1 MAAGGQRAP
10 RVPRLM
16 AVLVAA
22 AVGLASCGDG
32 SGGSPSAGSGGA
44 TTVRIAEQAP
54 CVCQLAFYVAVD
66 EGIFAEHGIE
76 ASFVTEPTPLTG
88 VLTGA
93 AEMSMASPGQA
104 ALAHTR
110 GADVRVLVTAQ
121 SRLTQAVFVRPD
133 VSLSDPSD
141 WQQVAQDLRGRRV
154 GITTRGGSTDTN
166 LRYILSQAGL
176 DPDSDVQIVPLG
188 AGPSM
193 IAGVEAGQ
201 VEAALSYQPL
211 TATMLARDLGMVAI
225 DLAAGQGPAALDQP
239 MTTGIVSGDLAADH
253 PETLD
258 DIVAAMDDAVELM
271 SDPANREQVMAVARD
286 RLAGTDDA
294 TLTELLDQLQPL
306 LRTTY
311 TEQDHDHV
319 VQLLVDSELLES
331 AIPYDQMTTAE
342 TQR

>member
-1 MAAGGQRAP
+1 MVAGGQRAP
-10 RVPRLM
+10 RVLRRV
-16 AVLVAA
+16 AVLVAVV
-22 AVGLASCGDG
+22 VGMASCGDG
-32 SGGSPSAGSGGA
+32 SGGDSPAGSDG
-44 TTVRIAEQAP
+44 TTPVRIAEQAP

-66 EGIFAEHGIE
+66 EGIFAAHGIE

-93 AEMSMASPGQA
+93 AEMSMAAPGQA

-110 GADVRVLVTAQ
+110 DADVRVLVTAQ
-121 SRLTQAVFVRPD
+121 SRLTQAVFVRPS
-133 VSLSDPSD
+133 VNLSDPSD
-141 WQQVAQDLRGRRV
+141 WEQVAQDLRGHRI

-176 DPDSDVQIVPLG
+176 DPDNDVQIVPLG

-193 IAGVEAGQ
+193 VAGVEAGQ
-201 VEAALSYQPL
+201 VDAALSYQPL
-211 TATMLARDLGMVAI
+211 TATMLGRDLGTVAI

-239 MTTGIVSGDLAADH
+239 MTTGIVSGEFAADH
-253 PETLD
+253 PEAQGN
-258 DIVAAMDDAVELM
+258 IVAAMDEAVALM
-271 SDPANREQVMAVARD
+271 SDPANRERVMAVARD

-294 TLTELLDQLQPL
+294 TLTELLDQLEPL

-319 VQLLVDSELLES
+319 IQLLVDSGLLDS